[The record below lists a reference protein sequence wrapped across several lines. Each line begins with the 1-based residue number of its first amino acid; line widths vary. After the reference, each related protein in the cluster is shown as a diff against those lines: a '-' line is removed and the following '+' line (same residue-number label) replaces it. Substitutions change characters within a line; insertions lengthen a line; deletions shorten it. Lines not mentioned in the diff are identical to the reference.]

1 MNQILSVEDT
11 KKKNKKA
18 KKEKMPR
25 NSGPIAIESIL
36 KFFAIAILIF
46 GVFMIG
52 SGSYSMYVNSQGDT
66 SNTKPTIQVE
76 ENEDGTQITLRV
88 LHDKALAKVTYS
100 WNSGEEI
107 EVQTNNS
114 KQVEQVIDVPTGDNI
129 LSIYAQDANGQETSY
144 QKAYSLEG
152 DITIDLAL
160 DGSNIKVTATGKNEL
175 SYMTY
180 RWDEEEEQR
189 VDINNTEIEQSIEI
203 PEGQHTL
210 TVIVVDVNNTT
221 QTKTQE
227 VKGVTKPH
235 LEVTADGTE
244 NFLIKASDNEGLKRV
259 EFIVNETDKYAIN
272 LDEVYSIE
280 DRKEFEYR
288 FPLQD
293 GENKLEVTAYN
304 ESGVSNT
311 VKVRFNK

>member
-46 GVFMIG
+46 GIFMIG
-52 SGSYSMYVNSQGDT
+52 SGSYSMYTNSQEDT
-66 SNTKPTIQVE
+66 ANVKPTIQVE
-76 ENEDGTQITLRV
+76 ESETEITLRV
-88 LHDKALAKVTYS
+88 SHSRALSKVTYK
-100 WNSGEEI
+100 WNNDEEVEIQASGKREVSQTIEI
-107 EVQTNNS
+107 
-114 KQVEQVIDVPTGDNI
+114 PTGENT
-129 LSIYAQDANGQETSY
+129 LTIYAQDENGQETTY
-144 QKAYSLEG
+144 QKSYTLEG
-152 DITIDLAL
+152 DITIDFAL
-160 DGSNIKVTATGKNEL
+160 DGNNIKVTASGKNEL

-227 VKGVTKPH
+227 IKGVTKPH

-244 NFLIKASDNEGLKRV
+244 NFLIKASDNEGIKRV

-288 FPLQD
+288 YPLQD
-293 GENKLEVTAYN
+293 GENKLEVTVYN

>member
-1 MNQILSVEDT
+1 MNQILSIEDT
-11 KKKNKKA
+11 KKKNKKN
-18 KKEKMPR
+18 KMPK

-46 GVFMIG
+46 GIFMIG
-52 SGSYSMYVNSQGDT
+52 SGSYSMYISSQGDT

-88 LHDKALAKVTYS
+88 LHNKALAKVTYS
-100 WNSGEEI
+100 WNNEEEI
-107 EVQTNNS
+107 EIQTNNS
-114 KQVEQVIDVPTGDNI
+114 RQVEQVIDVPTGDNI
-129 LSIYAQDANGQETSY
+129 LSIYAQDTNGQETSY

-160 DGSNIKVTATGKNEL
+160 SGSNIKVTAIGKNEL

-180 RWDEEEEQR
+180 RWDEDEEQR
-189 VDINNTEIEQSIEI
+189 VDINNTEIEQDIEI
-203 PEGQHTL
+203 PMGQHTL

-227 VKGVTKPH
+227 VKGVTKPQ
-235 LEVTADGTE
+235 LEVTTDGIE
-244 NFLIKASDNEGLKRV
+244 NFTIKASDEEGIKRI

-272 LDEVYSIE
+272 LNEVYALE
-280 DRKEFEYR
+280 DRKEFEYQ

-304 ESGVSNT
+304 ESDVSET
-311 VKVRFNK
+311 VRVMFNK

>member
-46 GVFMIG
+46 GIFMIG

-100 WNSGEEI
+100 WNNEEEI

-129 LSIYAQDANGQETSY
+129 LSIYAQDANGQETNY
-144 QKAYSLEG
+144 QRAYSLEG
-152 DITIDLAL
+152 DITIDMAV

-189 VDINNTEIEQSIEI
+189 VDINNT
-203 PEGQHTL
+203 
-210 TVIVVDVNNTT
+210 
-221 QTKTQE
+221 
-227 VKGVTKPH
+227 
-235 LEVTADGTE
+235 
-244 NFLIKASDNEGLKRV
+244 
-259 EFIVNETDKYAIN
+259 
-272 LDEVYSIE
+272 
-280 DRKEFEYR
+280 
-288 FPLQD
+288 
-293 GENKLEVTAYN
+293 
-304 ESGVSNT
+304 
-311 VKVRFNK
+311 